1 MSKKD
6 RATETFL
13 SGLVFTAGFGVVLGL
28 SGAWGWIFP
37 LMFLGVVPLVKGAR
51 GLAVRWRRQRIAP
64 EEREALAE
72 KEVLRIAQQ
81 VGGRVT
87 PALIALKTQLS
98 TDKAE
103 EILQR
108 LVKNNHANMDVTS
121 EGRIEYEIPEFRRRL
136 ES

>member
-1 MSKKD
+1 MGKKD

-13 SGLVFTAGFGVVLGL
+13 SGLVFTAGFGVAMGL
-28 SGAWGWIFP
+28 TGYWWLIFP
-37 LMFLGVVPLVKGAR
+37 LMFLGVAPLVKGAQ

-64 EEREALAE
+64 EERETLAE
-72 KEVLRIAQQ
+72 KEILRIAQEE
-81 VGGRVT
+81 GGRVT
-87 PALIALKTQLS
+87 PALVALKTRLS
-98 TDKAE
+98 AEKAE

-121 EGRIEYEIPEFRRRL
+121 EGRIEYEFPEFRRRL